1 MISVVVLGAG
11 GVQIFVVFLVVRFLE
26 EDVSADTGF
35 FQFPVVLDGGGRNV
49 DVHAADGA
57 VLMLDAVDGLDALED
72 VLYWV
77 VDGVFAGLQGEALVS
92 HVLQSGDFLY
102 DFFLGEFFP
111 RDVLVLEVVRA
122 VNAAVHAVV
131 GKIKGSE
138 QDDAVAVEIL
148 FDLLRQGVDL
158 GVLLRQLAG

>member
-1 MISVVVLGAG
+1 
-11 GVQIFVVFLVVRFLE
+11 
-26 EDVSADTGF
+26 
-35 FQFPVVLDGGGRNV
+35 
-49 DVHAADGA
+49 
-57 VLMLDAVDGLDALED
+57 MLDAVNGLDALED

-77 VDGVFAGLQGEALVS
+77 VDGVFAGLQGEALMS

-102 DFFLGEFFP
+102 DLFLGEFFP

-138 QDDAVAVEIL
+138 QDDAVAVEIF

-158 GVLLRQLAG
+158 LVLFGQFAG